1 MTKTLLWTAALLAV
15 WMFASPSSGQ
25 CLTKNDSDSSAGD
38 SAREALLKGQQEFS
52 LDMLRTLV
60 LGPGGS
66 TMAPPPPP
74 GPYPQYAKKV
84 WFKRSDGD
92 APAQNVFFSPYST
105 YYALLMTYFG
115 AAEGSTTAN
124 ALRKA
129 LHMDDG
135 DVKGDKL
142 TAMQAYHLE
151 KMFRTTVK
159 AYSTMTPPPENATDE
174 QKKSQGLGYE
184 LSVSNR
190 LYFDNKEE
198 VRPCLQKLLEA
209 EIKKLD
215 FENAP
220 EPARNEINS
229 WVEME
234 TKGHIKDLIPQ
245 GGITHNTNLVVVN
258 AAYFKGLWASQFS
271 EERTVKEV
279 FYESRSKQT
288 LVEMMHQKGNFNH
301 LVSERLGCQVLEL
314 PYMGETASLV
324 ILLPPFALPDG
335 LERTIA
341 QLNVDALREALA
353 PGSALA
359 RPLEVAIPKFS
370 IEQSI
375 DLKPTLTHLGLGP
388 IFDAEADFTDFVG
401 EDDLNKKNMSKP
413 TGRRP
418 IALDAAIHRARV
430 DIDEK
435 GTEAAAAT
443 AIFSFRSSRPLE
455 PTVFVANHP
464 FAFFIY
470 DRVAQSILFAG
481 AYRSPRG

>member
-1 MTKTLLWTAALLAV
+1 MLLLLFWSAALWA
-15 WMFASPSSGQ
+15 FTGPCAAQ
-25 CLTKNDSDSSAGD
+25 CLTKDDSSTAAGEG
-38 SAREALLKGQQEFS
+38 ARQALLKGQQEFG

-66 TMAPPPPP
+66 TVAPPPPP
-74 GPYPQYAKKV
+74 GPYPSYAKKV
-84 WFKRSDGD
+84 WFKRSEVD
-92 APAQNVFFSPYST
+92 AVSNVFFSPYST

-115 AAEGSTTAN
+115 AADGSTTAST
-124 ALRKA
+124 LRKA

-135 DVKGDKL
+135 EVKGDKL
-142 TAMQAYHLE
+142 TAMQAFHLE

-159 AYSTMTPPPENATDE
+159 AYSTMMPDAQNGTDN
-174 QKKSQGLGYE
+174 QKSSQGLGYE

-190 LYFDNKEE
+190 LYFDKKEE
-198 VRPCLQKLLEA
+198 IRPCLRKMLES
-209 EIKKLD
+209 EIQNLD
-215 FENAP
+215 FENQPDA
-220 EPARNEINS
+220 ARNDINT

-234 TKGHIKDLIPQ
+234 TKGHIKDLIPD
-245 GGITHNTNLVVVN
+245 GGITANTNLVVVN

-271 EERTVKEV
+271 PEHTVKEV

-301 LVSERLGCQVLEL
+301 LVSERLGAQVLEL
-314 PYMGETASLV
+314 PYTGETASLV

-335 LERTIA
+335 LERTVA

-370 IEQSI
+370 TEQRL
-375 DLKPTLTHLGLGP
+375 DLKPTLTHLGLGSL
-388 IFDAEADFTDFVG
+388 FNEEADFSDFVG
-401 EDDLNKKNMSKP
+401 EDDLTKKNM
-413 TGRRP
+413 TGPSSRRR
-418 IALDAAIHRARV
+418 IALDAAIHQARV
-430 DIDEK
+430 DIDET

-443 AIFSFRSSRPLE
+443 ALFSFRSSRPLE
-455 PTVFVANHP
+455 PTSFVANHP
-464 FAFFIY
+464 FVFLIY

-481 AYRSPRG
+481 VFRSPRG